1 MTEST
6 PPMRVLIVDDHDL
19 LRDTLALYLAATPGV
34 EVRTAARYADAVAR
48 IPREGPF
55 DILLLDYRMPGL
67 NGLEALKDAIA
78 HGHAR
83 HVALMSGDA
92 PRAVVQ
98 EALAAGASG
107 FLPKTLPAR
116 SLRNAMTFMMLGEIY
131 LHADFHAETA
141 MPLDPSLDG
150 LGRREIEVLRALSQG
165 RPNKVIARDLGVSE
179 AAIKLHLNSI
189 YRRLG
194 VANRTQAALL
204 ARERGLS

>member
-1 MTEST
+1 MTPS

-34 EVRTAARYADAVAR
+34 EVRTAARYAEAVAL
-48 IPREGPF
+48 IAREGPF

-67 NGLEALKDAIA
+67 NGLDALKDAIA
-78 HGHAR
+78 RGHAR

-141 MPLDPSLDG
+141 SPLDPSFEG